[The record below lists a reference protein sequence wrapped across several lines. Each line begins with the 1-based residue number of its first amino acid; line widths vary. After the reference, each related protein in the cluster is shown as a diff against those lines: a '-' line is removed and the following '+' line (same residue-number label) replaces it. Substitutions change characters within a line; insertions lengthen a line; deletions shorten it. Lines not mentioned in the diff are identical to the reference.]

1 MVAFDLR
8 VQEVVVETSNGL
20 NRRVALVPD
29 RTVGAVTPK
38 VVETVSR
45 LVGPITIDPRPQE
58 VPWTV
63 PLDENSVHARYDPGA
78 VARYFVA
85 ATPRRSCS
93 HFPRPVP
100 RVQDARQRVVGLF

>member
-85 ATPRRSCS
+85 ATPAALVLTLSPPRTEGARRPST
-93 HFPRPVP
+93 RG
-100 RVQDARQRVVGLF
+100 GLF